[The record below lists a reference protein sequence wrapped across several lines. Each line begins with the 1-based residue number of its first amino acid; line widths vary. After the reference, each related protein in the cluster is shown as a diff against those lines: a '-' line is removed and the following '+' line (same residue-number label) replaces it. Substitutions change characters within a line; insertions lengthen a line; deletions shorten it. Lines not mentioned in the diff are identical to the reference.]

1 MTMPLLEVKNL
12 TVRYGNLTI
21 VDNVSFS
28 LEQGRWLMIIG
39 PNGAGKSTIVNAITQ
54 GVDYTGQVLWEDMD
68 LKRMKPTEIAKRIG
82 VLTQSHLMGYS
93 FTVEEVVRL
102 GRYSY
107 APGIFSP
114 RDDQDIEQ
122 VDTALEKTGLTALR
136 SQSVLT
142 LSGGELQRTF
152 LAQIFAQDPL
162 LLLLDEPTNH
172 LDLLYQKQVLGLIRD
187 WIRTTGRSVVSVV
200 HDLSLAKAYGTDALL
215 INKGKLVTVGAIEEV
230 LTRENLH
237 AVYDMD
243 VNDWM
248 CSLLGQW
255 QG

>member
-1 MTMPLLEVKNL
+1 MPILEVKNL

-39 PNGAGKSTIVNAITQ
+39 PNGAGKSTIAKAITQ
-54 GVDYTGQVLWEDMD
+54 GVDYTGQVLWEGMD
-68 LKRMKPTEIAKRIG
+68 IKQMKPTEIAKRIG

-122 VDTALEKTGLTALR
+122 VEAALEKTGLAKLR
-136 SQSVLT
+136 NQSILT

-162 LLLLDEPTNH
+162 LLLLDEPTIH

-187 WIRTTGRSVVSVV
+187 WIRTTGRTVVSVV

>member
-1 MTMPLLEVKNL
+1 MPILEVKNL

-39 PNGAGKSTIVNAITQ
+39 PNGAGKSTIAKAITQ
-54 GVDYTGQVLWEDMD
+54 GVDYTGQVLWEGMD
-68 LKRMKPTEIAKRIG
+68 IKQMKPTEIAKRIG

-102 GRYSY
+102 GRCSY

-122 VDTALEKTGLTALR
+122 VEAALEKTGLAKLR
-136 SQSVLT
+136 NQSILT

-187 WIRTTGRSVVSVV
+187 WIRTTGRTVVSVV

>member
-1 MTMPLLEVKNL
+1 MPLLEVKNL

>member
-1 MTMPLLEVKNL
+1 MPILEVKNL

-39 PNGAGKSTIVNAITQ
+39 PNGAGKSTIAKAITQ
-54 GVDYTGQVLWEDMD
+54 GVDYTGQVLWEGMD
-68 LKRMKPTEIAKRIG
+68 IKQMKPTEIAKRIG

-122 VDTALEKTGLTALR
+122 VEAALEKTGLAKLR
-136 SQSVLT
+136 NQSILT

-187 WIRTTGRSVVSVV
+187 WIRTTGRTVVSVV

>member
-1 MTMPLLEVKNL
+1 MSLLEVKNL
-12 TVRYGNLTI
+12 TVRYGSLTI

-28 LEQGRWLMIIG
+28 LEQGQWLMIIG
-39 PNGAGKSTIVNAITQ
+39 PNGAGKSTIANAITQ
-54 GVDYTGQVLWEDMD
+54 GVDYTGQVLWEGMD
-68 LKRMKPTEIAKRIG
+68 IKQMKPTEIAKRIG

-114 RDDQDIEQ
+114 RDDQDIEL
-122 VDTALEKTGLTALR
+122 VEAALEKTGLTELR
-136 SQSVLT
+136 NQSVLT

-187 WIRTTGRSVVSVV
+187 WIRATGRTVVSVV

-230 LTRENLH
+230 LTGENLH

-243 VNDWM
+243 VNGWM
-248 CSLLGQW
+248 CSLLSQW
-255 QG
+255 QS

>member
-1 MTMPLLEVKNL
+1 MPILEVKNL
-12 TVRYGNLTI
+12 TVRYGNLTV
-21 VDNVSFS
+21 VDNISFS
-28 LEQGRWLMIIG
+28 LEQGSWLMIIG
-39 PNGAGKSTIVNAITQ
+39 PNGAGKSTIAKAITQ
-54 GVDYTGQVLWEDMD
+54 GVDYTGQVLWEGMD
-68 LKRMKPTEIAKRIG
+68 IKQMKPTEIAKRIG

-107 APGIFSP
+107 APSIFSP
-114 RDDQDIEQ
+114 KDDQDVER
-122 VDTALEKTGLTALR
+122 VEDALEKTGLTELR

-172 LDLLYQKQVLGLIRD
+172 LDLLYQKQVLSLIQD
-187 WIRTTGRSVVSVV
+187 WIRTTGRSVISVV
-200 HDLSLAKAYGTDALL
+200 HDLSLAKIYGTDALL
-215 INKGKLVTVGAIEEV
+215 INKGRQVAAGEIEKV

-237 AVYDMD
+237 TVYAMD

-248 CSLLGQW
+248 CSLLSQW
-255 QG
+255 QD

>member
-1 MTMPLLEVKNL
+1 MPLLEVKNL

-54 GVDYTGQVLWEDMD
+54 GVDYTGQVLWEGMD

-237 AVYDMD
+237 TVYDMD

>member
-1 MTMPLLEVKNL
+1 MPILEVKNL

-39 PNGAGKSTIVNAITQ
+39 PNGAGKSTIAKAITQ
-54 GVDYTGQVLWEDMD
+54 GVDYTGQVLWEGMD
-68 LKRMKPTEIAKRIG
+68 IKQMKPTEIAKRIG

-122 VDTALEKTGLTALR
+122 VEAALEKTGLAKLR
-136 SQSVLT
+136 NQSILT

-152 LAQIFAQDPL
+152 LAHIFAQDPL

-187 WIRTTGRSVVSVV
+187 WIRTTGRTVVSVV